1 MPGEFELID
10 RVFRRA
16 GRPLRQTAL
25 GIGDDAALIRPA
37 PGMELAI
44 STDLLVSGTHFL
56 ADTDPADLGWKTLAV
71 NLSDLAA
78 MGAEPR
84 WATLG
89 IAVPPG
95 LTFDWIEAFA
105 AGFFEC
111 ADRFGVDLVGGDTT
125 RGPCTLAVTIVG
137 DVPAGQALRRDGAR
151 VGDTVWVSGTPGRA
165 ALGLACLQGK
175 CSLPEAQ
182 RADCIAALQRPQPRV
197 ALGLALRGIA
207 HAAIDVSDG
216 MLGDLGH
223 ILNASGVG
231 AELQLPADGPVLPGP
246 VFDRD
251 AFLAGGDDYELLFTA
266 PASADTHI
274 RALGDRLDLPL
285 TPLGRLVAAPAGQ
298 LTVRDAAGVDITPAR
313 RGYDHFA

>member
-1 MPGEFELID
+1 
-10 RVFRRA
+10 
-16 GRPLRQTAL
+16 
-25 GIGDDAALIRPA
+25 
-37 PGMELAI
+37 
-44 STDLLVSGTHFL
+44 
-56 ADTDPADLGWKTLAV
+56 
-71 NLSDLAA
+71 
-78 MGAEPR
+78 
-84 WATLG
+84 
-89 IAVPPG
+89 
-95 LTFDWIEAFA
+95 
-105 AGFFEC
+105 
-111 ADRFGVDLVGGDTT
+111 
-125 RGPCTLAVTIVG
+125 
-137 DVPAGQALRRDGAR
+137 
-151 VGDTVWVSGTPGRA
+151 
-165 ALGLACLQGK
+165 
-175 CSLPEAQ
+175 
-182 RADCIAALQRPQPRV
+182 
-197 ALGLALRGIA
+197 
-207 HAAIDVSDG
+207 